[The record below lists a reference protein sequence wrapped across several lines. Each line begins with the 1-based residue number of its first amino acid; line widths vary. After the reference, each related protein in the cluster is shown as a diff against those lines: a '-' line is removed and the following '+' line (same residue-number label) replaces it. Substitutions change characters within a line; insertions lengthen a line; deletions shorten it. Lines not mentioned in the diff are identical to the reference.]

1 MRKHNG
7 MRPQDVPILL
17 KIIALNEKPW
27 QLSEISTSLR
37 ISISEV
43 SESLNRSKLANL
55 IDYNKK
61 KINRHNLL
69 DFLKFG
75 IRYVFPQQPGSM
87 ARGIP
92 TAHSHPSMK
101 SIFVSDLNYVWPDN
115 KGTSLGLVI
124 EPFYPKQTEGV
135 LEDEIYYK
143 LLSLVD
149 VIRVGKVREVNYAM
163 EELKAI
169 ILDGSPY

>member
-17 KIIALNEKPW
+17 KIIALEEKPW
-27 QLSEISTSLR
+27 QLSELSASLR

-61 KINRHNLL
+61 KINRRNLL
-69 DFLKFG
+69 EFLEFG
-75 IRYVFPQQPGSM
+75 VSYVFPKQPGSM

-92 TAHSHPSMK
+92 TAHSHPYMK
-101 SIFVSDLNYVWPDN
+101 GIFISELNYVWPDN
-115 KGTSLGLVI
+115 NGTTLGLVI
-124 EPFYPKQTEGV
+124 EPFYPKQTEGI

-143 LLSLVD
+143 LLALVD
-149 VIRVGKVREVNYAM
+149 VIRVGKVREVKYAI

-169 ILDGSPY
+169 ILDGLPY

>member
-7 MRPQDVPILL
+7 MRPQDIPILL
-17 KIIALNEKPW
+17 KIIALDERPW
-27 QLSEISTSLR
+27 LLSELSASLR

-43 SESLNRSKLANL
+43 SESLNRSRLANL

-61 KINRHNLL
+61 KVNRHNLL

-75 IRYVFPQQPGSM
+75 IRYVFPQHPGSM

-101 SIFVSDLNYVWPDN
+101 HLFISDLNYVWPNN
-115 KGTSLGLVI
+115 KGTTLGQVI

-135 LEDEIYYK
+135 LDDEFYYK
-143 LLSLVD
+143 LLALVD
-149 VIRVGKVREVNYAM
+149 VIRVGKIREINYAM
-163 EELKAI
+163 EELNTI